1 MFVGAPSA
9 DEIISSTRTTTGTL
23 ATVPAGKWYTAE
35 ISISAS
41 VSVLGASTP
50 TVSINGTN
58 AGPTS
63 GSVVAR
69 LNLNGLALTTVNG
82 AMSIPVI
89 VKAPP
94 ENAVTVDFTAGANGT
109 SSATINGIIFG

>member
-1 MFVGAPSA
+1 
-9 DEIISSTRTTTGTL
+9 
-23 ATVPAGKWYTAE
+23 
-35 ISISAS
+35 
-41 VSVLGASTP
+41 
-50 TVSINGTN
+50 
-58 AGPTS
+58 
-63 GSVVAR
+63 VVAR